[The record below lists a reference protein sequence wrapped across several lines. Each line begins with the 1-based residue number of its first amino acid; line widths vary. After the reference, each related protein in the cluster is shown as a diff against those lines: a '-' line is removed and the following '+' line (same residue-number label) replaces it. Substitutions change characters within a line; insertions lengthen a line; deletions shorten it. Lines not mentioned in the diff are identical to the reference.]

1 MREPPMTLLGLG
13 RSAERVVRPRRAL
26 RAGSAHA
33 VAVAVAVALG
43 ILLSRI
49 DGGARVASDRV
60 VDVLKVV
67 GLGVLSI
74 TTLIFSLL
82 FLVVQWAAGNFSHRL
97 ALFRSDPVVWRVFAF
112 TIGVLAFTVASIL
125 AIGSR
130 PSVSL
135 AVPVTTLVLAALTL
149 LFVRRL
155 QLDALRSIQLSHVL
169 GDLRGRGL
177 GALAVYY
184 PPVGD
189 GEPWRALPDG
199 PETSGPVSSVR
210 WRGDAALVEQLD
222 LARPA
227 RAAARTDAVVVLRA
241 RVGDTLYRGDV
252 VAEVHGGP
260 VPEEDVLGA
269 VVVGRERTFHQDPAL
284 AFRLLADIGLR
295 ALSPAINDPATA
307 VQVLDALED
316 LLRRL
321 VAGDTVRATR
331 AIADRT
337 GTVRLVMSVPTWE
350 ELLRTG
356 LDDILDAAANAP
368 MVLSRCRVL
377 LSGVLAAAPAGC
389 RPVLERRLR
398 WTERRLADRRPSFAS
413 DEPAG

>member
-1 MREPPMTLLGLG
+1 MHEPPMTLLGLG

-97 ALFRSDPVVWRVFAF
+97 TLFRSDPVVWRVFAF
-112 TIGVLAFTVASIL
+112 TIGVLAFTVASML
-125 AIGSR
+125 TIGSR

-149 LFVRRL
+149 LLVRRL

-169 GDLRGRGL
+169 DDLRGRGL
-177 GALAVYY
+177 DALAMYY

-189 GEPWRALPDG
+189 GEPRPALPDG

-222 LARPA
+222 LVRAA
-227 RAAARTDAVVVLRA
+227 RAAARTGAVVVLRA

-252 VAEVHGGP
+252 VADVHGGP

-295 ALSPAINDPATA
+295 ALSPAVNDPATA
-307 VQVLDALED
+307 VQVLDTLED

-321 VAGDTVRATR
+321 VAGDTGRATR

-337 GTVRLVMSVPTWE
+337 GAVRLVMSVPGWE

-356 LDDILDAAANAP
+356 LDDVLDAAANAP
-368 MVLSRCRVL
+368 MVLARCRVL
-377 LSGVLAAAPAGC
+377 LSGVLAVAPAGC

-398 WTERRLADRRPSFAS
+398 WTERRLADRRPSFAA
-413 DEPAG
+413 DGPTG